1 MSASEDYPYDA
12 KRRVDALIK
21 SLNTL
26 VARDPEQEVQ
36 GIAIPVLDAALTEIK
51 AAMPDDA
58 VVRALVDLVSADHID
73 SGEALRA
80 ADMLVVAEQLD
91 AVIGPRPIAIA

>member
-1 MSASEDYPYDA
+1 MSRREQYPYDA

-36 GIAIPVLDAALTEIK
+36 GIAIPVLDAALSEFK

-58 VVRALVDLVSADHID
+58 VVKALVDLVSADHIG
-73 SGEALRA
+73 SGEPLRA
-80 ADMLVVAEQLD
+80 ADMLVIAEQLE
-91 AVIGPRPIAIA
+91 AAIGPRPIVIG

>member
-1 MSASEDYPYDA
+1 MSASEDYPYGA

-36 GIAIPVLDAALTEIK
+36 GIAIPVLDAALMEIK

-58 VVRALVDLVSADHID
+58 VVRALVDLVSADHIG